1 MNMGTQAA
9 SFNMPG
15 KHQLTFRFDL
25 RIIFWL
31 VKSRWI
37 TFQKYVNV
45 NQFLF
50 YFSFYFYVTLCYSY
64 QKVKNVML
72 HATDVNWNW
81 GYISL
86 VFTAM
91 QCLKTAVQC
100 TLYSTY
106 FEYWAFT
113 DFFLVM
119 KSSFCSLCLL
129 FSGILRC
136 TVSLFA
142 VDVNIDGSKIP
153 CNSFEVFIRLCCL
166 LLIRSSL

>member
-1 MNMGTQAA
+1 MILEWFFALWNADGL
-9 SFNMPG
+9 
-15 KHQLTFRFDL
+15 HFRNQ
-25 RIIFWL
+25 W
-31 VKSRWI
+31 
-37 TFQKYVNV
+37 NV

-50 YFSFYFYVTLCYSY
+50 CFSFYFYVTLCYSY

-153 CNSFEVFIRLCCL
+153 CNSFDVFIRLCCL